1 MARIFRP
8 EPKPKKPSYQYHRR
22 HELVYNDP
30 RWRPLREQVMARDGG
45 LCQECLGRGI
55 LTPATQVH
63 HRVSPFQRGLSQQD
77 FDFYAW
83 DLSNLE
89 AICRDCHAAIHA
101 MEGQTTEKN

>member
-8 EPKPKKPSYQYHRR
+8 EPKPRPPKPNDKRR
-22 HELVYNDP
+22 QRLVYADP

-45 LCQECLGRGI
+45 LCQECLAKGI

-63 HRVSPFQRGLSQQD
+63 HRISPFQGGLSQQD

-101 MEGQTTEKN
+101 KEGQTV